1 MIPRFVL
8 LRMVAMG
15 NSSVKLRNHWRFMTL
30 LTSAACEWLLIF
42 MLFVDATLSYLLTK
56 FAHYCNLQTPCLL
69 CSRIEHVFGINKHG
83 YYWSLL
89 CCNHREEISSLVY
102 CHNHCKLADVHTT
115 CEDCLMSFARR
126 SKSNSETC
134 RFLVAKLGVDTDE
147 SGLKSLLLNKSVVS
161 DSSGPRTCSCCNK
174 ILRVKSNAQRLLEVT
189 PVGYGASKANVKP
202 PLPRVPGRSRF
213 SRRDSLKRLRDKFS
227 GPLAPCPGG
236 STCVDSLSHVGYT
249 ELKITSDSESEV
261 PFSDDDDAT
270 STSHGNNNFGAES
283 NTQLVTRKLPKAV
296 ARDLIPVN
304 QNCQTPEPLPSLL
317 DQPVHLESSE
327 ANHVGHLESGGF
339 MKHGLEELNWIQSN
353 PKPTSSTALPE
364 LISLDDIP
372 QSVEK
377 DKPIAAFPQPSDLSI
392 LSELLSLNSVLS
404 SSNVV
409 KISEKC
415 KWKLSL
421 CVCVCVCG
429 RGCAHALVCLCT
441 SVDGAAEA
449 TGCSVNGNSSL
460 AKHKIGAGFTDDC
473 NPTMSKNVNSA
484 NKSASTNKQKMEPDV
499 LAEPHTTN
507 DSGRVEEALRS
518 PSRISSSNMDLSPKD
533 TSPRAHCDALP
544 KSDGLGSD
552 AIDMVQM
559 AAALERHDSDHE
571 SLDGISVKEIE
582 GETLLERLKRQVDY
596 DRRCMKAL
604 FKELEEERN
613 AAGIAANQTMAMI
626 TRLQEEKAALHMEAL
641 QYLRMME
648 EQAEYDMEALE
659 KANDLLAEREKE
671 VQDLEAEVEMYRN
684 NILEGLEIDD
694 HHKEASNAKAESKT
708 GEKYHLLPVEN
719 SHIATDDS
727 KSANALKGSDKP
739 KQLSNSELDF
749 EDEKLYIS
757 LCLQKLEKKF
767 HQISSNGVHINLA
780 NGKYAE
786 HATKRVDD
794 DEELPCDTQTQISH
808 QKGECA
814 LSLYKDLCAPNGI
827 SGGDVS
833 AKLVQEKQLLCEE
846 SDYLDVIQENL
857 SANGGVRKLDTFES
871 EIIDLKS
878 RLEALEMDRDII
890 KHALNS
896 LRNGNDG
903 LQFIQEIAYQLQEL
917 RKIEFKKRCP
927 SIP

>member
-1 MIPRFVL
+1 MISRFVL
-8 LRMVAMG
+8 LRMAAMG
-15 NSSVKLRNHWRFMTL
+15 NSSVRLRNHRRFMTL
-30 LTSAACEWLLIF
+30 LTSAACEWFLIF

-83 YYWSLL
+83 YYRSLL

-102 CHNHCKLADVHTT
+102 CHNHCKLADVDTT
-115 CEDCLMSFARR
+115 CEDCLMSLARR
-126 SKSNSETC
+126 SKSNSESC

-147 SGLKSLLLNKSVVS
+147 SGLKSLLLNKSVIS

-174 ILRVKSNAQRLLEVT
+174 ILRVKSNAQRLLEVA

-227 GPLAPCPGG
+227 GPSAPCPGG

-249 ELKITSDSESEV
+249 ELKITSDSESEA

-270 STSHGNNNFGAES
+270 LTSHGNNNFGAES
-283 NTQLVTRKLPKAV
+283 NIQLVTRKVPKAL
-296 ARDLIPVN
+296 AGDSIPVN

-317 DQPVHLESSE
+317 DQPVQLESSE
-327 ANHVGHLESGGF
+327 ANHVGHLESGAF

-353 PKPTSSTALPE
+353 PKPTTSAALPE
-364 LISLDDIP
+364 LVSLDDIP

-409 KISEKC
+409 KISEK
-415 KWKLSL
+415 S
-421 CVCVCVCG
+421 
-429 RGCAHALVCLCT
+429 
-441 SVDGAAEA
+441 AEA

-473 NPTMSKNVNSA
+473 NPTMSRNVNSA
-484 NKSASTNKQKMEPDV
+484 NKSASTNKQKPEPDV
-499 LAEPHTTN
+499 LAEPHKTN

-518 PSRISSSNMDLSPKD
+518 PSQISSSNVDLSPKD
-533 TSPRAHCDALP
+533 RSPRAHCDALL
-544 KSDGLGSD
+544 KSDALGSD
-552 AIDMVQM
+552 AIDTVQM

-582 GETLLERLKRQVDY
+582 GETLLERLKRQGDY
-596 DRRCMKAL
+596 DRRCMKAM

-613 AAGIAANQTMAMI
+613 AAAIAANQAMAMI

-671 VQDLEAEVEMYRN
+671 VQDLEAEVEIYRN
-684 NILEGLEIDD
+684 NILEGPEIDY
-694 HHKEASNAKAESKT
+694 HCNETSNAKAESKT

-719 SHIATDDS
+719 GDIATDDS
-727 KSANALKGSDKP
+727 KSDNALKGSDKP
-739 KQLSNSELDF
+739 RQLSNSELDF

-757 LCLQKLEKKF
+757 LCLEKLEKKF
-767 HQISSNGVHINLA
+767 HHISSNWVHINLA
-780 NGKYAE
+780 NGEYAE
-786 HATKRVDD
+786 HATKRVED
-794 DEELPCDTQTQISH
+794 DEKLPYDTQTQISH

-814 LSLYKDLCAPNGI
+814 LSLHNDLCAPNGI

-833 AKLVQEKQLLCEE
+833 AKLVQENQLLCEE
-846 SDYLDVIQENL
+846 SDYLDVSQENL
-857 SANGGVRKLDTFES
+857 STNGGVRKLDTFES
-871 EIIDLKS
+871 EFIDLKS

-917 RKIEFKKRCP
+917 RKIEFKKRCL